1 MFKKFDEKRE
11 ALKKEKKLAK
21 AYEVHKDDWEKSH
34 PEVTTVLEDG
44 TITTSRETY
53 EGHENPEELAAFN
66 KRQKRQKWLRRGGIV
81 ASIVGIAWSTV
92 EVGKA
97 IAGHKAEEEPEATA
111 IDDEY
116 PIEIDENGNE
126 LISHEELNN
135 LGFELKEE
143 EKAE

>member
-1 MFKKFDEKRE
+1 MFKKFNEKKE
-11 ALKKEKKLAK
+11 ALKKDKKLAA

-34 PEVTTVLEDG
+34 GETTSVLEDG
-44 TITTSRETY
+44 TVVTSKECY
-53 EGHENPEELAAFN
+53 EGHENPEELAAYKRVQKIN
-66 KRQKRQKWLRRGGIV
+66 KGR
-81 ASIVGIAWSTV
+81 T
-92 EVGKA
+92 
-97 IAGHKAEEEPEATA
+97 IAGVVAAIGGVAFVAGKVIETIARHKAEEEPEATA

-143 EKAE
+143 EKTE

>member
-1 MFKKFDEKRE
+1 MLKKFDEKRE
-11 ALKKEKKLAK
+11 ALKKDKKLAK

-34 PEVTTVLEDG
+34 GETTSVLEDG
-44 TITTSRETY
+44 TVVTSKECY
-53 EGHENPEELAAFN
+53 EGHEDPEELAAYKRVHKIN
-66 KRQKRQKWLRRGGIV
+66 KGKKIAGVAAAVGGAVLI
-81 ASIVGIAWSTV
+81 TV
-92 EVGKA
+92 KVVKT
-97 IAGHKAEEEPEATA
+97 IAGHKAEESEATA